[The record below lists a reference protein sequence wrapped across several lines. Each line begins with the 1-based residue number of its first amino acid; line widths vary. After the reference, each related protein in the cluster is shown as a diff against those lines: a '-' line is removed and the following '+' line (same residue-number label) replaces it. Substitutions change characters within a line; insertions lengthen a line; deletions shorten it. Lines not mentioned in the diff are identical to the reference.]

1 MTIKITE
8 SVTVNGSTEA
18 VQVSAGRYM
27 FAVGGTFDGASV
39 TFTINVGPAVSV
51 PIAGMTYTEPKAEVV
66 WLPSCTV
73 FITTTL
79 AGASTDIGAAI
90 APVLLDV
97 A

>member
-1 MTIKITE
+1 MTIPIAE
-8 SVTVNGSTEA
+8 NVTADGTTEA
-18 VQVSAGRYM
+18 VQVTAGRYM

-73 FITTTL
+73 FITTSLT
-79 AGASTDIGAAI
+79 GASTNIGAAI